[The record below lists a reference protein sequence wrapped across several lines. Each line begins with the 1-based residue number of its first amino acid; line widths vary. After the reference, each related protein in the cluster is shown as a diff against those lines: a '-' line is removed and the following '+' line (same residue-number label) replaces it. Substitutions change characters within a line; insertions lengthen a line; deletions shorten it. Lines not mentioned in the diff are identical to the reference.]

1 MGHEFRARNLSEA
14 DVGRIKRA
22 RQDMITALDLD
33 PREATNERLLMLLVN
48 DTAPSW
54 RKGR

>member
-1 MGHEFRARNLSEA
+1 MGHEFRARNLSAA